1 MSSARGTGV
10 LVCIALF
17 KLVKA
22 VTLIALGIGALS
34 LLQHSDAFET
44 MRRFTR
50 ELGVDPN
57 HRFVNRTIAKVSG
70 LDHRRLEE
78 VGAGTFV
85 YAAVFLTEGTGL
97 LLRKRWAEYLTIIV
111 TASFIPFEIY
121 EMVHKPSAPK
131 AVGIVVNALIVGY
144 LVLRLRRERK
154 ESEPQAA
161 RA

>member
-1 MSSARGTGV
+1 MSSGRGTGV

-22 VTLIALGIGALS
+22 VTLIALGVGALS
-34 LLQHSDAFET
+34 LLHHSDAFET
-44 MRRFTR
+44 LRRVTR
-50 ELGVDPN
+50 ELGVNPN
-57 HRFVNRTIAKVSG
+57 HRIVNQTIAKVSG
-70 LDHRRLEE
+70 LDHKKLEE

-97 LLRKRWAEYLTIIV
+97 LLRKRWAEYLTIVV

-121 EMVHKPSAPK
+121 EMVHKPSALK
-131 AVGIVVNALIVGY
+131 ALGIIVNALIVIY
-144 LVLRLRRERK
+144 LVLRLRKERK
-154 ESEPQAA
+154 ESAAEAA

>member
-10 LVCIALF
+10 LVSIALF

-34 LLQHSDAFET
+34 HLHHSDAFET
-44 MRRFTR
+44 LRRISR

-57 HRFVNRTIAKVSG
+57 HRVVNQTISKVSG
-70 LDHRRLEE
+70 LDRRHLEE

-121 EMVHKPSAPK
+121 EMAHKPSALK
-131 AVGIVVNALIVGY
+131 AVGIVVNALIVVY
-144 LVLRLRRERK
+144 LVLRLRRERR
-154 ESEPQAA
+154 ETAPEAA